1 MTAASLKRALP
12 PAVRQLGRTAYEFAR
27 GSLVDAAE
35 WAAGRRRPLTP
46 PRRLWH
52 LIGSGR
58 MDFRGSGDLLRE
70 WLIAQGMTPDDHV
83 LDVGCGL
90 GRLAVALTGYLSPRG
105 AYDGFDIM
113 PPVIGWCRRAFAGYP
128 NFRFQL
134 VDVKSRRYR
143 KGGAAQ
149 ASGFVF
155 PYAEASFD
163 LVFLGSVFTHL
174 MPDDMRNYLAE
185 VARVMKPGGRCVISY
200 YLISPERRAEIERG
214 GGALSFRHAGEGYW
228 AEDAAL
234 PEAAIAYDDGEIA
247 ALFEANGLQIVA
259 RYDGQWASAPIHS
272 QDVLVAAKR

>member
-58 MDFRGSGDLLRE
+58 MDFHGSGDLLRE
-70 WLIAQGMTPDDHV
+70 WLVEQGLTAEDHV

-90 GRLAVALTGYLSPRG
+90 GRLAVALTGYLTPSG
-105 AYDGFDIM
+105 SYDGFDIM
-113 PPVIGWCRRAFAGYP
+113 PAVIGWCRRAFAAYP

-143 KGGAAQ
+143 RGGAAQ

-155 PYAEASFD
+155 PYPDATFD

-174 MPDDMRNYLAE
+174 MPDDMANYLAE
-185 VARVMKPGGRCVISY
+185 TARVLKPGGRGVISY
-200 YLISPERRAEIERG
+200 YLISPERRAEIARG
-214 GGALSFRHAGEGYW
+214 GGAFSFRHAGDGYW

-234 PEAAIAYDDGEIA
+234 PEAAIAYDDAEIA
-247 ALFEANGLQIVA
+247 ALFEANGLDLVA

-272 QDVLVAAKR
+272 QDVLVGRKR

>member
-1 MTAASLKRALP
+1 MSAAPLKRALP
-12 PAVRQLGRTAYEFAR
+12 PAVRQLARTAYETVR

-58 MDFRGSGDLLRE
+58 MDFHGSGDQLRD
-70 WLIAQGMTPDDHV
+70 WLIEQGLTPDDRV

-90 GRLAVALTGYLSPRG
+90 GRLGVALTGYLSPRG
-105 AYDGFDIM
+105 GYDGFDIM
-113 PPVIGWCRRAFAGYP
+113 APVIAWCRRAFAAYP

-134 VDVKSRRYR
+134 VDVKSRRYH
-143 KGGAAQ
+143 KGGGAP

-155 PYAEASFD
+155 PYGDASFD
-163 LVFLGSVFTHL
+163 LVVLGSVFTHL

-185 VARVMKPGGRCVISY
+185 VARVTKPGGRCVISY
-200 YLISPERRAEIERG
+200 YLMSAARRSDIDRG
-214 GGALSFRHAGEGYW
+214 GGAFSFRHRGDGYW

-234 PEAAIAYDDGEIA
+234 PEAAIAYDDAEIA
-247 ALFEANGLQIVA
+247 ALFAANGLEIAA
-259 RYDGQWASAPIHS
+259 RFDGQWSTAPIHS
-272 QDVLVAAKR
+272 QDVLVGRKR

>member
-1 MTAASLKRALP
+1 MKRALP

-35 WAAGRRRPLTP
+35 WASGRRRPLTP

-58 MDFRGSGDLLRE
+58 MDFHGSGDLLRE
-70 WLIAQGMTPDDHV
+70 WLIEQGMTPDDRV

-90 GRLAVALTGYLSPRG
+90 GRLAVALSGYLSPRG
-105 AYDGFDIM
+105 GYDGFDIM
-113 PPVIGWCRRAFAGYP
+113 PPVIAWCRRAFAAYP

-149 ASGFVF
+149 ASAFVF
-155 PYAEASFD
+155 PYADSAFD

-174 MPDDMRNYLAE
+174 MPDDMANYLGE
-185 VARVMKPGGRCVISY
+185 VARVMKPGARCAISY
-200 YLISPERRAEIERG
+200 YLMSPTRRAEVERG
-214 GGALSFRHAGEGYW
+214 GGVLSFRHRGDGYW
-228 AEDAAL
+228 AEDASL
-234 PEAAIAYDDGEIA
+234 PEAAIAYDDAEIA
-247 ALFEANGLQIVA
+247 ALFEALGLEIVA
-259 RYDGQWASAPIHS
+259 RYDGQWSTAPLHS
-272 QDVLVAAKR
+272 QDVLIGRKL